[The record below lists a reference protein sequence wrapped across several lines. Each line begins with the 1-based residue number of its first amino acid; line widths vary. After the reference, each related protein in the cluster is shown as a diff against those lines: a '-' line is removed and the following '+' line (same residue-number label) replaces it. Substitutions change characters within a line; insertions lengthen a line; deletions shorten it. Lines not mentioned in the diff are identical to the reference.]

1 MRPLIGFNT
10 GFAAL
15 FCYADGAE
23 YCVSMSAMGEC
34 VPNKPFATSAGS
46 FGSST
51 TPSRKIKVCSPSVAI
66 RYNPF
71 HNSSCRI
78 FLCVAAIY
86 SCVITIYKHVVAIS
100 CQVVVISCP
109 EMGKTY
115 ALLPFTAAMLPF
127 TAATFRFHPATFRL
141 HGMTF
146 RFPCALF
153 QFTGATF
160 QFTSATF
167 RFPAATFR
175 LQSRKWLLRVQNVE
189 SARFRPILGKAL
201 GFDACTCLLHPLL
214 RLSSGG

>member
-23 YCVSMSAMGEC
+23 YCVSMSATRDC
-34 VPNKPFATSAGS
+34 VPNKPFAASAGS
-46 FGSST
+46 FGGST

-66 RYNPF
+66 RYNPIS
-71 HNSSCRI
+71 NSSCRI
-78 FLCVAAIY
+78 FLCVVAIY
-86 SCVITIYKHVVAIS
+86 SCVITIYKRVVAIS
-100 CQVVVISCP
+100 CQVAVISCP

-127 TAATFRFHPATFRL
+127 TAATFRLHPATFRL
-141 HGMTF
+141 HGMNF

-153 QFTGATF
+153 QFTGSTF

-175 LQSRKWLLRVQNVE
+175 LQSRKWLLRFQNVE
-189 SARFRPILGKAL
+189 SAHFRPIPGNTLLSNG
-201 GFDACTCLLHPLL
+201 CTCLRHPLL